1 MKSGTDFDFGGK
13 KVMIESNKLSNSK
26 LSAYIHIP
34 FCEHICFYCD
44 FNKVFLEGQPVD
56 EYIQSLLKEIQLAK
70 EQFPSR
76 MMETIYIGGGTPT
89 SLSAK
94 QLDVLLKG
102 VRELLP
108 IDPASEFT
116 VEANPGDLTQ
126 EKLHVMKD
134 YGVNRLSMGVQTFDN
149 QLLKKI
155 GRKHT
160 AEDVYETMKFLE
172 KEDFSNVSI
181 DLIYALPGQTLEG
194 FRDTL
199 KRAIELDLPHYS
211 LYSLILE
218 NKTMFM
224 NWVRQGRLQLPD
236 QEVEA
241 LMFEETITAMEKAGR
256 HQYEV
261 SNFSLAGKESQ
272 HNLVYWD
279 NNHYYGFGAG
289 ASGYLGHTRYR
300 NHGPIQH
307 YLKPLRENQLPVVET
322 ENLTLNNQMEEE
334 FFLGLRKKDGVSKER
349 FKNKFGRTTN
359 QVYGGKIAS
368 LIEKGLLEEGPE
380 FLQLTEQG
388 LFVGNDVFEEFLL
401 DKE

>member
-1 MKSGTDFDFGGK
+1 MVNEHAVNNA
-13 KVMIESNKLSNSK
+13 KV
-26 LSAYIHIP
+26 SAYIHIP
-34 FCEHICFYCD
+34 FCEHICYYCD

-56 EYIQSLLKEIQLAK
+56 EYIQALLNEIRLTKEK
-70 EQFPSR
+70 FPSNDT
-76 MMETIYIGGGTPT
+76 ETIYIGGGTPT
-89 SLSAK
+89 SLSAN
-94 QLDVLLKG
+94 QLAVLLNG

-108 IDPASEFT
+108 FNEQNEFT
-116 VEANPGDLTQ
+116 VEANPGDLTT
-126 EKLHVMKD
+126 EKLRVMKD
-134 YGVNRLSMGVQTFDN
+134 FGVNRLSMGVQTFDN

-160 AEDVYETMKFLE
+160 AEDVYETMNFLE
-172 KEDFSNVSI
+172 KEDFTNVSI

-241 LMFEETITAMEKAGR
+241 LMFEETIIAMEKAGR

-334 FFLGLRKKDGVSKER
+334 FFLGLRKKNGVSKER

-359 QVYGGKIAS
+359 QVYGEKIAS

>member
-1 MKSGTDFDFGGK
+1 
-13 KVMIESNKLSNSK
+13 MIINNKPSNDK

-34 FCEHICFYCD
+34 FCEHICYYCD

-56 EYIQSLLKEIQLAK
+56 EYIQCLLTEIRLMK
-70 EQFPSR
+70 EQFPSKDT
-76 MMETIYIGGGTPT
+76 ETIYIGGGTPT

-94 QLDVLLKG
+94 QLSVLLEG

-108 IDPASEFT
+108 FNVENEFT
-116 VEANPGDLTQ
+116 LEANPGDLTQ
-126 EKLHVMKD
+126 EKLHVMKE

-160 AEDVYETMKFLE
+160 AEDVYTTMKFLE
-172 KEDFSNVSI
+172 KENFSNVSI

-194 FRDTL
+194 FRETL

-241 LMFEETITAMEKAGR
+241 QMFEETITMMEKAGR
-256 HQYEV
+256 HHYEV
-261 SNFSLAGKESQ
+261 SNFALKGQESQ
-272 HNLVYWD
+272 HNIVYW
-279 NNHYYGFGAG
+279 NNDHYYGFGAG

-307 YLKPLRENQLPVVET
+307 YLKPLRENQRPIAET
-322 ENLTLNNQMEEE
+322 EILTLNNQMEEE
-334 FFLGLRKKDGVSKER
+334 LFLGLRKKNGVSKQR
-349 FKNKFGRTTN
+349 FKEKFGLSLN
-359 QVYGGKIAS
+359 QVYKETIPE
-368 LIEKGLLEEGPE
+368 LVQKGLLVEKKDRIH
-380 FLQLTEQG
+380 LSKQG
-388 LFVGNDVFEEFLL
+388 LFVGNDVFEAFLIE
-401 DKE
+401 KE